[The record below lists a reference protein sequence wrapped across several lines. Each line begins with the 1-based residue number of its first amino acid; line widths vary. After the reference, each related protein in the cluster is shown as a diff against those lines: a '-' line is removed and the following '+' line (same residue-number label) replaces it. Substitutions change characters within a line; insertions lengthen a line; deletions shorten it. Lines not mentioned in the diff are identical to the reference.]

1 MADFLLLVLVSL
13 SFMVVSV
20 ALAARYGVEAL
31 IIWDSYKKGH
41 VHVAQE
47 DDSYLEDEE
56 DNHPF

>member
-1 MADFLLLVLVSL
+1 MADFLLLVLISL

-41 VHVAQE
+41 TKVARE
-47 DDSYLEDEE
+47 DDEFWDEE
-56 DNHPF
+56 DLH

>member
-1 MADFLLLVLVSL
+1 MADFLLLILISL

-41 VHVAQE
+41 IEVAPEDFTEEE
-47 DDSYLEDEE
+47 DD
-56 DNHPF
+56 HPF

>member
-1 MADFLLLVLVSL
+1 MADFLLLVLISL

-31 IIWDSYKKGH
+31 IIWDNYKKGH
-41 VHVAQE
+41 VEVAHE
-47 DDSYLEDEE
+47 DDYLEEDE

>member
-1 MADFLLLVLVSL
+1 MADFLLLVLISL

-41 VHVAQE
+41 VEVAHE
-47 DDSYLEDEE
+47 DDYLGEDE

>member
-1 MADFLLLVLVSL
+1 MADFLLLVLISL

-41 VHVAQE
+41 VKGAPE
-47 DDSYLEDEE
+47 DDEFWDEE
-56 DNHPF
+56 DLH